1 MTTTIVM
8 TTTMRRDTMAMTT
21 TIVMTTTMRRDTMA
35 VTTTIVM
42 TTTFSTVMARK
53 PRLTFS
59 NQIN

>member
-1 MTTTIVM
+1 
-8 TTTMRRDTMAMTT
+8 MAMTT